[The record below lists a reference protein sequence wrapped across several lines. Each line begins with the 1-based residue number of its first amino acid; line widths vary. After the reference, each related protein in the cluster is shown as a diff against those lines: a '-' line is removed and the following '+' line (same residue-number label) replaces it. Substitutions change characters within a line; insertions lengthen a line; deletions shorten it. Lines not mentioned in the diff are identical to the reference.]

1 MSIYEYEVPGMDGE
15 PIAMSAYRGKVLLI
29 VNTASRCGYARQ
41 FAGLQRLYDAYRGQ
55 GFELLGI
62 PCNQFNAKE
71 PEDGEAI
78 RVYCEG
84 AFGATFPLAAKAD
97 AVGEAAHPLFVY
109 LTGQAPF
116 QGFDTTAENGRRMR
130 DFLRTKHPGL
140 YAGDGIKW
148 NFTKFLIG
156 RAGEVAGRFETPEE
170 PETLAPAVESLLAR
184 RRDMFDADGET
195 GK

>member
-1 MSIYEYEVPGMDGE
+1 MSIYEHELQGMDGE
-15 PIAMSAYRGKVLLI
+15 PIALSAYRGKVLLI

-55 GFELLGI
+55 GFELLGV

-78 RVYCEG
+78 RAYCEET
-84 AFGATFPLAAKAD
+84 FGAAFPLAAKVDVTGAS
-97 AVGEAAHPLFVY
+97 AHPLFAC

-116 QGFDTTAENGRRMR
+116 RGFDTTTENGRWMR
-130 DFLRTKHPGL
+130 DFLQTRYPGL
-140 YAGDGIKW
+140 YAGNGIKW

-156 RAGEVAGRFETPEE
+156 RDGEVAGRFETPEE
-170 PETLAPAVESLLAR
+170 PETLAPAIEALLAR
-184 RRDMFDADGET
+184 ERG
-195 GK
+195 GV